1 MDASVADYAEH
12 LTKTDLRLLSDV
24 VPVAGGAT
32 AALARDPVTIERLL
46 ADPRVFDAVFGPDGV
61 AAGHAVLVSPFLAFG
76 VAVHRAVADL
86 AGVDYLPER
95 SGLRQRVPVFDTPQ
109 LRDFLGSAARRLFLA
124 ELLASFTRVASGRYR
139 VRSGGR
145 SRTRR
150 FSELDPV
157 LLAGMLEAVPDES
170 RPGIYRRLG
179 DVSLFLAGVFPDYAA
194 AHALGPLDAGRL
206 LRSARVPA
214 AERDGLAAAPALELL
229 EYLGARWYR
238 AALAA
243 APVRTANLAV
253 VGEVAARFHQA
264 RRILNHL
271 ADRYLLGPGGPW
283 FAPSGPKLAIN
294 PGIPGIHAST
304 INMLIRPPRFCTDSS
319 RPYGAEGL
327 PRMGCARAAQMPRAG
342 FPDRQ
347 GPRWGSAHG
356 WNGARA
362 VGGHCGRPGVHDV
375 GPADLANRRRA
386 VARRRPGPVPRAPA
400 GRPLRSP
407 RCPWARR
414 PGPAGPAG

>member
-12 LTKTDLRLLSDV
+12 LTEADLRLLSG
-24 VPVAGGAT
+24 VAPISAT
-32 AALARDPVTIERLL
+32 PPRDPATIERLL
-46 ADPRVFDAVFGPDGV
+46 ADPRVFEAVFGPDGV
-61 AAGHAVLVSPFLAFG
+61 AAGRTVLVSPFLAFG
-76 VAVHRAVADL
+76 VAVHRAVTDL
-86 AGVDYLPER
+86 AGLDHLPER
-95 SGLRQRVPVFDTPQ
+95 SGLRLRVPVFDTPQ

-157 LLAGMLEAVPDES
+157 RLAGMLEAVPEES
-170 RPGIYRRLG
+170 RPGVYRRLG

-214 AERDGLAAAPALELL
+214 ADRDGLAAAPPLELL

-243 APVRTANLAV
+243 ASVRTANLTV
-253 VGEVAARFHQA
+253 VGEVAARFREA

-271 ADRYLLGPGGPW
+271 ADRYLLGPDSPW
-283 FAPSGPKLAIN
+283 F
-294 PGIPGIHAST
+294 HA
-304 INMLIRPPRFCTDSS
+304 
-319 RPYGAEGL
+319 
-327 PRMGCARAAQMPRAG
+327 
-342 FPDRQ
+342 
-347 GPRWGSAHG
+347 
-356 WNGARA
+356 
-362 VGGHCGRPGVHDV
+362 
-375 GPADLANRRRA
+375 
-386 VARRRPGPVPRAPA
+386 
-400 GRPLRSP
+400 
-407 RCPWARR
+407 
-414 PGPAGPAG
+414 